1 MANLIPSSDKSKFD
15 NVFNDIHDTVAR
27 DITIY
32 KSENTAFVST
42 NSTYNALYSR
52 VLNQKGNEKKVEP
65 IVVKARISYFNG
77 SSKEDDFNGDTGISV
92 PGDSIRIK
100 IDETGYA
107 VLKQSTDI
115 EVDGELF
122 DVVSDA
128 SKSGMFSVKY
138 YQIFLKRKG

>member
-1 MANLIPSSDKSKFD
+1 MADLIPGPDKQRFD
-15 NVFNDIHDTVAR
+15 DVFNDIHDTFAR

-32 KSENTAFVST
+32 KSEKQAFVAT
-42 NSTYNALYSR
+42 NNTYNALYSR

-65 IVVKARISYFNG
+65 VIVKARISYFNG
-77 SSKEDDFNGDTGISV
+77 NSKEDGFNQDTGISV

-100 IDETGYA
+100 IDENGYTI
-107 VLKQSTDI
+107 LKQSTDI